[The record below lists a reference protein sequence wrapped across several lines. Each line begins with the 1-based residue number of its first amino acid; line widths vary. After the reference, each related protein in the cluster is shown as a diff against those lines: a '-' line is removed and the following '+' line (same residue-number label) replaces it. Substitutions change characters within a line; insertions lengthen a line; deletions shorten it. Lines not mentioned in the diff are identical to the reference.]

1 LKLKKN
7 QRTGLTLNLTGFEKR
22 MTNLKRKNKK
32 TLILLIVAGWVK
44 GRPDIA

>member
-7 QRTGLTLNLTGFEKR
+7 QRTGLTLILAGFEKR
-22 MTNLKRKNKK
+22 MTNLKSKNKK
-32 TLILLIVAGWVK
+32 TLIRLIVDGWVK